1 MFMRIR
7 GNVNCGLFIISLDDR
22 NSEAPKQWSV
32 FFSGSTS
39 DSIPA
44 VLGKWSYLV
53 GQRGWIEL
61 R

>member
-7 GNVNCGLFIISLDDR
+7 GNVPCGLFVIRLDDR
-22 NSEAPKQWSV
+22 NSEAPKQWNV
-32 FFSGSTS
+32 FVSGQIS

-44 VLGKWSYLV
+44 VLGKWSCLV
-53 GQRGWIEL
+53 GQRGGIEL